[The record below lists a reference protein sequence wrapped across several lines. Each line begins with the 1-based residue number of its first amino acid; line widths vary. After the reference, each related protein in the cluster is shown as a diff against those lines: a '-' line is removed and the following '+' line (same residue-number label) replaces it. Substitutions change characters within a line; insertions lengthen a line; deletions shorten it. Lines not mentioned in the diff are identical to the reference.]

1 MVSSIW
7 TTLFDFI
14 ITMSG
19 VAEVT
24 RTSGGI
30 VVGGLSEALRL
41 GRSAYRFS
49 SESKWVFLWLHK
61 IFPWY
66 SHGPIL
72 NAPEMESHTHILFYG
87 EVMATYSRL
96 FSHDYI
102 VDLA

>member
-49 SESKWVFLWLHK
+49 SESKWVFMWLS
-61 IFPWY
+61 IFCGY
-66 SHGPIL
+66 
-72 NAPEMESHTHILFYG
+72 TK
-87 EVMATYSRL
+87 
-96 FSHDYI
+96 FSHSIAMDQSLMPLRWKAI
-102 VDLA
+102 LTSCFMVK